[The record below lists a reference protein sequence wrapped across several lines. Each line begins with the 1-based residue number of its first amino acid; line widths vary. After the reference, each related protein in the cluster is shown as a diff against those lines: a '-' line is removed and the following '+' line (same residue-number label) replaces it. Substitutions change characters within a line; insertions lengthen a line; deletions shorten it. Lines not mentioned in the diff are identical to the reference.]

1 MISLAKQDGVITIVI
16 MQEKNDIMSAC
27 MALSRMILYAH
38 LRGKHDISRGN
49 LMWVRGIY
57 ESPREVH
64 QNFNGFP
71 RMCVSA
77 AALLPP
83 LGILLPRMAMTT
95 VKKLPLS

>member
-38 LRGKHDISRGN
+38 LRGKHGISRGS

-64 QNFNGFP
+64 L
-71 RMCVSA
+71 VSSQVCIRCRLA
-77 AALLPP
+77 ATARDPAARDDNDH
-83 LGILLPRMAMTT
+83 G
-95 VKKLPLS
+95 